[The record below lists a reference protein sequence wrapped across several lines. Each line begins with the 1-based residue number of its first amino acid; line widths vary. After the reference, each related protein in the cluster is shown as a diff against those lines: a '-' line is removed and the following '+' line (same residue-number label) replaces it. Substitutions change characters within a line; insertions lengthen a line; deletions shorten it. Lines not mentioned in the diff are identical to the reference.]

1 VVTCWLGSKL
11 SYQTEHKLC
20 MLMSFSDIVHI
31 TSGVPQGSVLGL
43 TLFLLFIND
52 IDAIFPDTP
61 VRKKNKRKCLRIVGK
76 TQQYFGNTSVVNHRF
91 VTTSVT

>member
-1 VVTCWLGSKL
+1 MLG
-11 SYQTEHKLC
+11 
-20 MLMSFSDIVHI
+20 
-31 TSGVPQGSVLGL
+31 P

-76 TQQYFGNTSVVNHRF
+76 TQQYFGNTSVVILNDKTLVR
-91 VTTSVT
+91 VLIYNSSMT

>member
-1 VVTCWLGSKL
+1 MHVNEFC
-11 SYQTEHKLC
+11 
-20 MLMSFSDIVHI
+20 FSDIVHI
-31 TSGVPQGSVLGL
+31 TSGVTQGSVLGL

-61 VRKKNKRKCLRIVGK
+61 VRKKNKKCLRIVGK
-76 TQQYFGNTSVVNHRF
+76 TQKYFGNTSVVNHRF